1 MCKKN
6 FIRPPDLSRLSLDE
20 LLALI
25 DEVCTDEQIRQ
36 LSLFASAYNAWQ
48 MAQPQQMHRRTL
60 HPQMAAHR
68 YLPGKQVRR

>member
-36 LSLFASAYNAWQ
+36 MAAFARVYNLWQ
-48 MAQPQQMHRRTL
+48 MAQVKHRRTL
-60 HPQMAAHR
+60 HPQIAAHR
-68 YLPGKQVRR
+68 FLEVRR